1 MSLDKTIQDILV
13 PDSNRFDKYKKKKVG
28 LFFGSFNP
36 VHNGHLIIA
45 NYMLEFSDLEQI
57 FFVVSP
63 QNPFKEKASL
73 LEDYHRLAL
82 VKEAIGDS
90 SRYYACDIEFK
101 MPKPSYTIDTL
112 TYLKEKYPEKEF
124 SLIMGSDNLK
134 SLHRWKNPQQIL
146 NNHKLY
152 IYPRPGF
159 DDSKY
164 KDEKYIISIN
174 APLMEISSTFI
185 RNAIK
190 DKKDV
195 RFFMPESAWNYLK
208 EMHFYEKKL

>member
-1 MSLDKTIQDILV
+1 MKKT
-13 PDSNRFDKYKKKKVG
+13 G

-36 VHNGHLIIA
+36 VHNGHMIIA
-45 NYMLEFSDLEQI
+45 NYILEYTDLEQI

-90 SRYYACDIEFK
+90 NKYHTCDIEFR

-112 TYLKEKYPEKEF
+112 TYLKEKYPKKEF

-134 SLHRWKNPQQIL
+134 SFRKWKNPDQIID
-146 NNHKLY
+146 NHKLY
-152 IYPRPGF
+152 VYPRLGY
-159 DDSKY
+159 DDSDFKEV
-164 KDEKYIISIN
+164 KNIIFID
-174 APLMEISSTFI
+174 APLMEISATFI
-185 RNAIK
+185 RNSVK
-190 DKKDV
+190 EKKDV
-195 RFFMPESAWNYLK
+195 RYFMPERAWNYMK
-208 EMHFYEKKL
+208 KMHFYEK

>member
-1 MSLDKTIQDILV
+1 MEDKNIISDILV
-13 PDSNRFDKYKKKKVG
+13 PDPNRFEKYKKNKVG

-36 VHNGHLIIA
+36 VHNGHMIIA
-45 NYMLEFSDLEQI
+45 NFMLEFSDLEQI

-82 VKEAIGDS
+82 VKEAIGDTDK
-90 SRYYACDIEFK
+90 YYVCDIEFK

-112 TYLKEKYPEKEF
+112 TYLSEKYPEKEF

-134 SLHRWKNPQQIL
+134 SFHKWKNASQIID
-146 NNHKLY
+146 NYKLY
-152 IYPRPGF
+152 VYPRPGF
-159 DDSKY
+159 DEAEIKGN
-164 KDEKYIISIN
+164 ENITIVE

-195 RFFMPESAWNYLK
+195 RFFMPERAWNYMK
-208 EMHFYEKKL
+208 EMHFYEK

>member
-1 MSLDKTIQDILV
+1 MADNNIISDILV
-13 PDSNRFDKYKKKKVG
+13 PDPNRFEKYKKNKVG

-36 VHNGHLIIA
+36 VHNGHMIIA
-45 NYMLEFSDLEQI
+45 NYILEFTELEQI

-82 VKEAIGDS
+82 VKEAIGDTDK
-90 SRYYACDIEFK
+90 YYACDIEFK

-112 TYLKEKYPEKEF
+112 TYLKEKYPDKEF

-134 SLHRWKNPQQIL
+134 SFHKWKNASQIID
-146 NNHKLY
+146 NYRLY
-152 IYPRPGF
+152 VYPRPGF
-159 DDSKY
+159 DEAEVKGNGNITIV
-164 KDEKYIISIN
+164 E

-185 RNAIK
+185 RNAVK
-190 DKKDV
+190 EKKDV
-195 RFFMPESAWNYLK
+195 RFFMPERAWNYLK
-208 EMHFYEKKL
+208 EMHFYEK

>member
-1 MSLDKTIQDILV
+1 MADNNIISDILV
-13 PDSNRFDKYKKKKVG
+13 PDPNRFEKYKKNKVG

-36 VHNGHLIIA
+36 VHNGHMIIA
-45 NYMLEFSDLEQI
+45 NFMLEFSDLGQI

-82 VKEAIGDS
+82 VKEAIGDTDK
-90 SRYYACDIEFK
+90 YYACDIEFK

-134 SLHRWKNPQQIL
+134 SFHKWKNASQIID
-146 NNHKLY
+146 NYRLY
-152 IYPRPGF
+152 VYPRPGF
-159 DDSKY
+159 DES
-164 KDEKYIISIN
+164 EVEGNENITIVQ

-190 DKKDV
+190 EKKDV
-195 RFFMPESAWNYLK
+195 RFFMPERVWKYIK
-208 EMHFYEKKL
+208 EMHFYKK